1 MNVMSAIEPHLDLD
15 DFLAAMS
22 MWPSGVTITTTIDD
36 DGLRWGFTAS
46 AFSSLSLEPP
56 LILVCLG
63 IAAKSHD
70 TFVRT
75 KLFAVN
81 LLSTRH
87 KQLALRF
94 ATRGTDKFK
103 GANFRPGHTGS
114 PILTDAVA
122 SLECVMHATVPA
134 GDHTILIGKVVHA
147 NANAT
152 VRHSAPAM
160 VHFAR
165 NFGVVSPVEQSSI
178 SGVFDEWTW

>member
-1 MNVMSAIEPHLDLD
+1 MSGIEPQLNLD
-15 DFLAAMS
+15 DFRAAMS
-22 MWPSGVTITTTIDD
+22 MWPSGVTITTTVDG

-56 LILVCLG
+56 LILVCLAA
-63 IAAKSHD
+63 AAKCHE
-70 TFVRT
+70 TFVGA
-75 KLFAVN
+75 KSFAVN

-87 KQLALRF
+87 EQLALRF

-103 GANFRPGHTGS
+103 DANFKPGQTGS

-122 SLECVMHATVPA
+122 SLECVPHATVPA

-147 NANAT
+147 DVNAT
-152 VRHSAPAM
+152 ARESASAM

-165 NFGVVSPVEQSSI
+165 RFGVVGSVEQADVSA
-178 SGVFDEWTW
+178 VFDEWTW

>member
-1 MNVMSAIEPHLDLD
+1 MSALEPQLDLD
-15 DFLAAMS
+15 DFRAVMS

-56 LILVCLG
+56 LILVCVRA
-63 IAAKSHD
+63 AAKSHD
-70 TFVRT
+70 TFVRA
-75 KLFAVN
+75 KAFAVN

-87 KQLALRF
+87 EQLALRF
-94 ATRGTDKFK
+94 ATRGSDKFK

-114 PILTDAVA
+114 PVLTDAVA
-122 SLECVMHATVPA
+122 SLECVMHATVPG

-147 NANAT
+147 DVNAT
-152 VRHSAPAM
+152 VRDCAPAM

-165 NFGVVSPVEQSSI
+165 RFGVVGSVERPGI
-178 SGVFDEWTW
+178 SEVFDEWTW

>member
-1 MNVMSAIEPHLDLD
+1 MKAMSATEPQLDLD

-36 DGLRWGFTAS
+36 NGLRWGFTAS

-56 LILVCLG
+56 LILVCLNA
-63 IAAKSHD
+63 AAKCHE

-75 KLFAVN
+75 KSFAVN

-87 KQLALRF
+87 EQLARRF
-94 ATRGTDKFK
+94 ATRGSDKFQ
-103 GANFRPGHTGS
+103 GANFKPGHTGS
-114 PILTDAVA
+114 PILSDAVA
-122 SLECVMHATVPA
+122 SLECVMHATMPA

-147 NANAT
+147 NVNAT
-152 VRHSAPAM
+152 AGDSAPAI

-165 NFGVVSPVEQSSI
+165 RFGVVGPLEQPDI
-178 SGVFDEWTW
+178 SAIFDEWTW

>member
-1 MNVMSAIEPHLDLD
+1 MNVMSATEPQLDLD
-15 DFLAAMS
+15 DFRAAMS

-36 DGLRWGFTAS
+36 DRLRWGFTAS

-56 LILVCLG
+56 LILVCLAA
-63 IAAKSHD
+63 AAKSHD

-75 KLFAVN
+75 KFFAVN

-87 KQLALRF
+87 EQLARRF
-94 ATRGTDKFK
+94 ATRGSDKFN

-114 PILTDAVA
+114 PLLTDAVA

-134 GDHTILIGKVVHA
+134 GDHTILIGKVIHA
-147 NANAT
+147 YINAT
-152 VRHSAPAM
+152 IRDSAPAM

-165 NFGVVSPVEQSSI
+165 RFGVVGPVEQPGI
-178 SGVFDEWTW
+178 SEVFDEWTW